1 MQRVTMNGPIF
12 LGAPL
17 LITVSNATKKFEV
30 DGPPDPITRPE
41 RSFETSLS
49 SSPESLIACSMARKL

>member
-17 LITVSNATKKFEV
+17 LITASKARKKLLV
-30 DGPPDPITRPE
+30 DGPPEPMISPE
-41 RSFETSLS
+41 RSLEMSLS
-49 SSPESLIACSMARKL
+49 SSPLSARACFIARKL